1 MGCSQAVYEEQWEG
15 RTHIVGEE
23 PAPLLLWP
31 GLLGDLLHG
40 DEEAL
45 LEVEQRGEVR
55 KHSMQR
61 VAVDDASRGELVG
74 ELLQWESGRALN
86 GPGEWDACAGI
97 RNWRTRW
104 KKRGFEGKRNY
115 LHDLEVADILSL
127 GDEDLVDDVFAL
139 CLAGCGRDRGRR
151 GNRVGA
157 RATCAAGRLES

>member
-1 MGCSQAVYEEQWEG
+1 MKWVVLVPAQAVYEEQWEG

-74 ELLQWESGRALN
+74 ELLQWGVR
-86 GPGEWDACAGI
+86 PGIE
-97 RNWRTRW
+97 RTR
-104 KKRGFEGKRNY
+104 GM
-115 LHDLEVADILSL
+115 
-127 GDEDLVDDVFAL
+127 
-139 CLAGCGRDRGRR
+139 GCVR
-151 GNRVGA
+151 GNTELA
-157 RATCAAGRLES
+157 HAM